1 MTGSAVTTEV
11 ESGAPSRRGAATARD
26 VAREAGVHQSTVSRA
41 LDPAQ
46 MARVSAETRERVQQ
60 AALRLD
66 YQPHLGA
73 RHLRRQRSMTIGVLI
88 PSFRNP
94 IYGSLV
100 RGIDVELER
109 LGYQAVV
116 IDTRD
121 ADGRLAH
128 ALGALQGRRV
138 DGIICGSAR
147 DGDVPALERVAESGL
162 PLVLAMRSLGGRDW
176 VRVVNDDEAGGRLA
190 AEHLASLGHR
200 RLAEIA
206 GPREIATFP
215 ARSHGFRSAAA
226 AAGVEVVP
234 FGELAAAPVLE
245 EGRRVGARLLDAH
258 GAAVT
263 GVFAHNDL
271 LAVGVI
277 SALRARGLDCPR
289 DVSIVGYNDSP
300 LTEFLDPPLS
310 TVRMP
315 VDEMGR
321 LAAQRIVELVD
332 GSTPSPSAVSLE
344 PRLIARASTRAL
356 RPEELT

>member
-1 MTGSAVTTEV
+1 MSPSAG
-11 ESGAPSRRGAATARD
+11 SGAPSRRGAATARD

-46 MARVSAETRERVQQ
+46 MARVSAETRARVQQ
-60 AALRLD
+60 AAQRLD

-73 RHLRRQRSMTIGVLI
+73 RHLRRQRSMTVGVLI

-121 ADGRLAH
+121 ADGRLPH

-138 DGIICGSAR
+138 DGIICGAAR
-147 DGDVPALERVAESGL
+147 DDDVGALERIASSGL
-162 PLVLAMRSLGGRDW
+162 PLLLALRDLDGPSW
-176 VRVVNDDEAGGRLA
+176 VRIMNDDEAGGRLA
-190 AEHLASLGHR
+190 AEHLISLGHR
-200 RLAEIA
+200 RLAELA
-206 GPREIATFP
+206 GPGEIASFP
-215 ARSHGFRSAAA
+215 ARSRGFRAAAA
-226 AAGVEVVP
+226 AAGVEVAP
-234 FGELAAAPVLE
+234 FDELAAAPVLE
-245 EGRRVGARLLDAH
+245 EGLRVGARLLDRLD
-258 GAAVT
+258 GVT
-263 GVFAHNDL
+263 GIFAHNDL

-277 SALRARGLDCPR
+277 SALRERGLDCPD
-289 DVSIVGYNDSP
+289 DVSVVGYNDSP

-315 VDEMGR
+315 VDDMGR
-321 LAAQRIVELVD
+321 MSAQRIVELID
-332 GSTPSPSAVSLE
+332 GVTPSPTVVSLQ
-344 PRLIARASTRAL
+344 PRLIARASTRAV
-356 RPEELT
+356 RPGEVR